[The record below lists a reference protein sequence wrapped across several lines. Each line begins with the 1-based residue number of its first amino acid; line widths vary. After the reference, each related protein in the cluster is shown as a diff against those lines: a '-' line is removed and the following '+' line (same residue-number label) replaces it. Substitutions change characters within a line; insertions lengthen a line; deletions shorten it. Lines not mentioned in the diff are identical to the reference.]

1 MPSIP
6 FISVTNYN
14 EAALIE
20 TEHFFLLKQSPRA
33 NILWNDLKA
42 FLHFNLMRCFKSLV
56 HGKLNDLIVNQKRE
70 KTTTNQTLSL
80 FHVYSWVLL
89 WNIYN
94 QFSWFFSTESE
105 KSVCVFLFINHSFVY
120 TLQMVKKIV
129 KKKLFMIP
137 ITMRWNGMK
146 WHIDQSSKWNKIENF
161 CYLLTAIFNEFMLES
176 FIFGEFANKN
186 WNILSRIRIY
196 LNDETHIQI
205 LMCMRLWCRHS

>member
-1 MPSIP
+1 MFQI
-6 FISVTNYN
+6 ISTWQ
-14 EAALIE
+14 
-20 TEHFFLLKQSPRA
+20 TKWSH
-33 NILWNDLKA
+33 
-42 FLHFNLMRCFKSLV
+42 
-56 HGKLNDLIVNQKRE
+56 RE
-70 KTTTNQTLSL
+70 SEERENHYESD
-80 FHVYSWVLL
+80 
-89 WNIYN
+89 
-94 QFSWFFSTESE
+94 TESLSCLFLSFALKHLQSIFMIFLNWIRKKCVRIFFY
-105 KSVCVFLFINHSFVY
+105 KSQFCIY
-120 TLQMVKKIV
+120 TSNGKKIV

-161 CYLLTAIFNEFMLES
+161 CYLLTVIFNEFMLES